1 MRMKSYVYIVYKFQE
16 ELFQFYFYHFK
27 IIYDVFDILSC
38 IDRLKCKH
46 RLKCNDIKG
55 HISSASDSSSAV
67 KLRICT
73 LLTLWKIEYMHFSV
87 IANVSKYN
95 LVIKNI
101 NNKSE

>member
-38 IDRLKCKH
+38 IDRLKC
-46 RLKCNDIKG
+46 NDIKG
-55 HISSASDSSSAV
+55 HISSVSDSSSAV

-73 LLTLWKIEYMHFSV
+73 LLTLWKIEYMHFFRYSQRFV
-87 IANVSKYN
+87 C
-95 LVIKNI
+95 
-101 NNKSE
+101 